1 MKDVSLYISSVS
13 EIERL
18 VASRAWVDISNAIHN
33 LIDFTRTDLETC
45 PVEELTRLQGKILAY
60 RTILDLPSII
70 MEDLNDLAIARE
82 NAIIEEEDEDYG
94 DI

>member
-18 VASRAWVDISNAIHN
+18 VASRAWVDISNDIHI
-33 LIDFTRTDLETC
+33 LINFTHTDLETC
-45 PVEELTRLQGKILAY
+45 PVDELTRLQGKILAY
-60 RTILDLPSII
+60 RTVLDLPSII
-70 MEDLNDLAIARE
+70 MEELNDLAIARE